1 MQITET
7 LAYPA
12 PIEVVF
18 EMMTDESFHSQ
29 VCQATHA
36 MSHSAS
42 VTRQSDGATVITHRE
57 MPTDGFPEFARSMVG
72 RSIDIVETI
81 VYGPAGLHGTRIG
94 EVSITMG
101 TAPIAF
107 KGDIRVLPAD
117 DGTEVVIEGNLKAS
131 IPFVGGKVESAAAPS
146 VISGIHKEYGVG
158 LAGLAA
164 LGHTAEDDP
173 QV

>member
-7 LAYPA
+7 LVYPA

-18 EMMTDESFHSQ
+18 EMMTDEAFHTL
-29 VCQATHA
+29 VCEATHA

-42 VTRQSDGATVITHRE
+42 VSRQSDGATVITHRE

-81 VYGPAGLHGTRIG
+81 VYGPPGPHGTRIG
-94 EVSITMG
+94 EMSITMG
-101 TAPIAF
+101 TAPIAL
-107 KGDIRVLPAD
+107 KGDIRIMPAD

-158 LAGLAA
+158 LAWLAERGYVA
-164 LGHTAEDDP
+164 QA
-173 QV
+173 